1 MLIPSIIILLFDL
14 PFPNIHF
21 AILNM
26 LNTIEDTLTFLNL
39 PKDYLFAPSNL
50 IIIFFAALIPLSMP
64 MSIINAKRSQRD

>member
-26 LNTIEDTLTFLNL
+26 LKTIEDTLTFFKL
-39 PKDYLFAPSNL
+39 
-50 IIIFFAALIPLSMP
+50 
-64 MSIINAKRSQRD
+64 AKRLSFRTLKFNNNLFCCFDPFVDAYEYY